1 MALAE
6 AALEV
11 VEAAHPPLYFSVS
24 LLTSILTDRLKC
36 WNAEAA
42 EAVEA
47 VAVAEQRSAFLTKMR
62 P

>member
-11 VEAAHPPLYFSVS
+11 VEAAHLPLYFSVS
-24 LLTSILTDRLKC
+24 LLTSILIDRLKC

-42 EAVEA
+42 EAVA